1 MHTSVALLVLLT
13 SRAADARC
21 QTHSECGHGKWCDD
35 THNCLTCGDWTGKDM
50 SASITGTTP
59 LTCVHSVPELPSP
72 STHHHQQQ
80 RQHSTSKT
88 IAGYSPTPP
97 PTPPALSQPWSLWC
111 NASGNAACTP
121 MRWLH
126 VPKAGTTFGL
136 SVYRYACSIPS
147 RAHIPSELECAT
159 LPDKHPW
166 RRSHVCTINQFEKAL
181 VESFPPDRHCS
192 QLVMPFVGHG
202 PAAPTDTGA
211 LVAFFRSPLRRAQ
224 SALRMMQKESLQ
236 GGSAA
241 DWNFYKSTGGYT
253 CPAPD
258 GPKKRSVCCSALLQ
272 SPPQNTTIAEYY
284 ARGGSCV
291 TGCQTK
297 MVLGG
302 GCHQQMLLTAEHVK
316 TACAMVLSPASFRFV
331 GITELWSESIALFH
345 AALGGATAPAELL
358 NTRPGAAEA
367 AANGHEAGA
376 EPTLLAHPNEAA
388 DNQLYECARRRMLA
402 DAARLL
408 PGTDWERHMRT
419 PPPDPTYT
427 RDKNGVPQYLP
438 VVDLAR

>member
-1 MHTSVALLVLLT
+1 
-13 SRAADARC
+13 
-21 QTHSECGHGKWCDD
+21 
-35 THNCLTCGDWTGKDM
+35 
-50 SASITGTTP
+50 
-59 LTCVHSVPELPSP
+59 
-72 STHHHQQQ
+72 
-80 RQHSTSKT
+80 
-88 IAGYSPTPP
+88 
-97 PTPPALSQPWSLWC
+97 
-111 NASGNAACTP
+111 

-211 LVAFFRSPLRRAQ
+211 LVAFFRSPLRRAK
-224 SALRMMQKESLQ
+224 SALRMMQKEALQ

-241 DWNFYKSTGGYT
+241 EFPAWNFYKSTGGYT
-253 CPAPD
+253 CQAPD

-272 SPPQNTTIAEYY
+272 SPPQNTTIAEFY

-297 MVLGG
+297 MVLGY
-302 GCHQQMLLTAEHVK
+302 GCHQQMLLTAERVK

-419 PPPDPTYT
+419 PPPDPTCT
-427 RDKNGVPQYLP
+427 RDKAGIPQYLP